1 MMIILIIII
10 INNNKYVVL
19 GVRRPGG
26 LMKEKGHGA
35 QSKQRARRLYYP
47 YMWCTSTHNISQ
59 GKGCWETGQPRCG
72 GTAGLRRGG
81 WWPGAASSEENG
93 RQSPSTQQARRLYYP
108 NEWCSPTH
116 NISQAESYWEVGWPS
131 RGGRGGVPLV
141 GGRGG
146 GGRPEENG
154 QRRDS
159 IPRSKGPASTTKY
172 CVVRPHPQYI
182 TS

>member
-1 MMIILIIII
+1 
-10 INNNKYVVL
+10 
-19 GVRRPGG
+19 
-26 LMKEKGHGA
+26 MKEKGHGA

-93 RQSPSTQQARRLYYP
+93 RQSPSTQQARHLYYP

-172 CVVRPHPQYI
+172 CVVHPHPQYI